1 MKLKFLLATGLLA
14 SAFTVVAQNANKGF
28 AITGDGNKD
37 YMWMNIRQVDL
48 GTGQITNTV
57 FDRNATTYDIT
68 RLNDNA
74 TATTNWFPTESFV
87 AAAAY
92 DKRNEKLFFVPMR
105 VGELRWMD
113 VNVKN
118 NKPSFTSINIPNYV
132 PSPYGE
138 EANNIT
144 RMVIAAD
151 NNGYAI
157 TNDGNHLYKFT
168 TGKKPVIVDMGAL
181 IDADENK
188 GLSVHNKCSSW
199 GGDMIADAFG
209 KLYIIAATKSVFVV
223 DVNTRVATYKGTITG
238 LPANYTTNGAAVNAN
253 GDVVLC
259 SATAFDGYYKMNMA
273 NLVATKIEGSDVKY
287 NAADLAS
294 SNLLLQKEADQARS
308 KNIVALIPANTVVSE
323 NAIFPNPVTGTTF
336 SILFAGKYDGM
347 HTVIITDLAG
357 RNIQTVRTAVVKG
370 QQVQQV
376 NLRSRPTQGT
386 YLVRVL
392 NEKGVEILS
401 DKMVIL

>member
-74 TATTNWFPTESFV
+74 TGTTNWFPTESFV

-118 NKPSFTSINIPNYV
+118 NKPSFTSISIPNYV